1 MALVK
6 KKKQKKISG
15 VQGLKRE
22 GRMNQQST
30 EDIRAGKLL
39 CTSL

>member
-6 KKKQKKISG
+6 KKKKISG
-15 VQGLKRE
+15 VQGLKRK

-30 EDIRAGKLL
+30 EDI
-39 CTSL
+39 